1 MATHPMLRVH
11 DGFDGTSPELRDAV
25 KELQELLNA
34 DGFDLGVDGLF
45 GRNTESAIKRF
56 QREQGLDDDGV
67 VGPRTWAA
75 LLQTEPTYTTT
86 IPDDAPGMLSQLA
99 AAAAYRDAVEASA
112 LKYDVPVCVIGG
124 IGSRE
129 CAWGLQLRPAGP
141 AGTGDF
147 TPRRFP
153 TRYRTG
159 PLPPDGG
166 GFGRGLMQIDYDSH
180 PFARTGA
187 WREPAANIAQGVAI
201 LSSNRDLLR
210 RKTVLTDDAL
220 LRASIAA
227 YNSGAGNV
235 LHALRDG
242 RDVDFYTS
250 GRNYSADVLNRAGW
264 FGGHG
269 WTCRG

>member
-1 MATHPMLRVH
+1 MTHPLLRLH

-25 KELQELLNA
+25 KELQELLDA
-34 DGFDLGVDGLF
+34 DGFGLGVDGLF
-45 GRNTESAIKRF
+45 GRNTEAAVKRF

-67 VGPRTWAA
+67 VGSLTWGA
-75 LLQTEPTYTTT
+75 LLQTEPSFTTT
-86 IPDDAPGMLSQLA
+86 LPADSPAMLAQLA
-99 AAAAYRDAVEASA
+99 AAEAYRDPIVAAA
-112 LKYDVPVCVIGG
+112 RKYEVPICVVGG
-124 IGSRE
+124 MASRE
-129 CAWGLQLRPAGP
+129 CAWGLQLRPHGP

-166 GFGRGLMQIDYDSH
+166 GFGRGLMQIDFDSH
-180 PFARTGA
+180 PFARTGP
-187 WREPAANIAQGVAI
+187 WRDASANVTQGVLI
-201 LSSNRDLLR
+201 LVNCRDLLR
-210 RKTVLTDDAL
+210 RKTVLTEEAL

-227 YNSGAGNV
+227 YNCGAGNV

-250 GRNYSADVLNRAGW
+250 GRDYSSDVLNRAGW

-269 WTCRG
+269 WSCSV

>member
-1 MATHPMLRVH
+1 MLRIH

-25 KELQELLNA
+25 KELQDLLNA

-45 GRNTESAIKRF
+45 GRNTEAAVKRF
-56 QREQGLDDDGV
+56 QREQGLDDDGI
-67 VGPRTWAA
+67 VGPMTWAA
-75 LLQTEPTYTTT
+75 LLQTEPRYTTT
-86 IPDDAPGMLSQLA
+86 IPNDSPGMLAQLA
-99 AAAAYRDAVEASA
+99 AAEPYRNTVEEAAA
-112 LKYDVPVCVIGG
+112 KYDVPVCVIGG
-124 IGSRE
+124 IASRE
-129 CAWGLQLRPAGP
+129 CGWGLALKPHGP

-166 GFGRGLMQIDYDSH
+166 FGRGLMQIDYDSH
-180 PFARTGA
+180 AFARTGN
-187 WREPAANIAQGVAI
+187 WRDAAANIAQGVAI
-201 LSSNRDLLR
+201 LASSRDLLR
-210 RKTVLTDDAL
+210 RKTILTDEAL
-220 LRASIAA
+220 LRASIAG

-269 WTCRG
+269 WSCG